1 MERTYEMLE
10 LPGDVQRQYINSRQ
24 VFMALREVEQA
35 AKQFEGNMFWRKQEG
50 KEYLIRTSRRG
61 AQTGLGA
68 RSPDTEAVY
77 DKFQARKAETEERLA
92 QLSER
97 MKLNIR
103 LNRALLVGRVDST
116 IINILNSLYDA
127 GLEDHLTVIGT
138 NALYAYEA
146 AAGVRI
152 EEEHLATEDLDL
164 LWDNRK
170 KLTLAIREKIT
181 DSGLLGILKR
191 VDKSF
196 QLLRPTQLYTAMNN
210 AGYQVD
216 FIRRLGPGSDQEP
229 AQLTNSA
236 EDFWA
241 VRARNVDWLLSA
253 PKFESVIVGAN
264 GDMSKMVTVDPR
276 AFALFKVWMAQDKD
290 RDPVKKLRD
299 VNQAKVVVPL
309 IQTYLPQMSFEDIKV
324 FPTEVLEMLCIPTK
338 RQ

>member
-10 LPGDVQRQYINSRQ
+10 LPGDVQRQYINARQ
-24 VFMALREVEQA
+24 VFLALREAEQA
-35 AKQFEGNMFWRKQEG
+35 AKEFEGNMFWRKQEG
-50 KEYLIRTSRRG
+50 KEYLIRSSRRG

-68 RSPDTEAVY
+68 RSLDTESIY
-77 DKFQARKAETEERLA
+77 NKFQARKTETEERLA

-97 MKLNIR
+97 MKSNIR
-103 LNRALLVGRVDST
+103 LNRALLVGRVDNT

-216 FIRRLGPGSDQEP
+216 VIRRLGPGSDQEP
-229 AQLTNSA
+229 AQLTNNA
-236 EDFWA
+236 DDFWA
-241 VRARNVDWLLSA
+241 VRARNADWLLSA

-309 IQTYLPQMSFEDIKV
+309 IQAYLPQLSFDDIKV
-324 FPTEVLEMLCIPTK
+324 FPTEVREMLSIPK
-338 RQ
+338 QR